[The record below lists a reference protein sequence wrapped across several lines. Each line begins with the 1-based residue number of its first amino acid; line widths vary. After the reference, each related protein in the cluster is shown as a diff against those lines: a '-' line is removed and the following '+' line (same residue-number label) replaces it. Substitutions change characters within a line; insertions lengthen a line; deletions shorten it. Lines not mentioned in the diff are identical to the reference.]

1 MDRNNSEKV
10 VPITS
15 ADVRPSVDEAM
26 ARDGLSQT
34 AVARESGLSTSAVSQ
49 YLAGNYKGNL
59 AAVERKLA
67 KWLVSRDR
75 RSTMTSAAIPEA
87 AFFEGPAAL
96 KIMATLEYAQQ
107 AGDMAS
113 IIGAPGVGKTRA
125 ANEYAG
131 RNPNCW
137 IATITPSSSNVAM
150 TLTEICDVIG
160 VHPENFRGA
169 RSMAQIVRMR
179 VRGTHGLLIVDEAQH
194 LTLPAI
200 EEIRSIHD
208 ATGVGI
214 ALLGSY
220 AFQAR
225 VSHERLQARTAQIM
239 SRLGMRVSIAR
250 PTDEDVEAM
259 LDAWKI
265 SGAKERAFLK
275 KLAAGAGA
283 LRNVAK
289 TIRLAGL
296 SAAAVKE
303 PLQFKHLEDARAALD
318 GE

>member
-1 MDRNNSEKV
+1 MEETAKV
-10 VPITS
+10 IPITS

-34 AVARESGLSTSAVSQ
+34 LVARESGLSAATISQ
-49 YLAGNYKGNL
+49 YLAGTYKGSV

-67 KWLVSRDR
+67 KWLTSRDR
-75 RSTMTSAAIPEA
+75 RTSLTATAIREA
-87 AFFEGPAAL
+87 EFFEGPAAM

-113 IIGAPGVGKTRA
+113 VIGAPGTGKTRT
-125 ANEYAG
+125 ANEYAA

-137 IATITPSSSNVAM
+137 IATITPSSANVAM

-160 VHPENFRGA
+160 IHPENFRGA
-169 RSMAQIVRMR
+169 RSMAQIIRMR
-179 VRGTHGLLIVDEAQH
+179 IRGTHGLLIVDEAQH

-208 ATGVGI
+208 ATGIGI

-239 SRLGMRVSIAR
+239 SRLGMRISIAR
-250 PTDEDVEAM
+250 PNDEDVEAM
-259 LDAWKI
+259 LDAWHITGK
-265 SGAKERAFLK
+265 KERDFLK
-275 KLAAGAGA
+275 RLAAGAGA

-296 SAAAVKE
+296 AAAGAKE
-303 PLQFKHLEDARAALD
+303 SLQFKHLEDARAALD

>member
-1 MDRNNSEKV
+1 MDHLNTEKV
-10 VPITS
+10 IPITG
-15 ADVRPSVDEAM
+15 ADVRQRVEDAM

-34 AVARESGLSTSAVSQ
+34 LVSRESGISSSALSQ
-49 YLAGNYKGNL
+49 YLAGTYKGS
-59 AAVERKLA
+59 APAVDRKLD
-67 KWLVSRDR
+67 KWLQSRDR
-75 RSTMTSAAIPEA
+75 RLNLTTTTLAEA
-87 AFFEGPAAL
+87 QFFEGPAAL

-125 ANEYAG
+125 ANEYQS

-194 LTLPAI
+194 LSLPAI

-225 VSHERLQARTAQIM
+225 VSHERLQARTAI
-239 SRLGMRVSIAR
+239 G
-250 PTDEDVEAM
+250 
-259 LDAWKI
+259 
-265 SGAKERAFLK
+265 
-275 KLAAGAGA
+275 
-283 LRNVAK
+283 
-289 TIRLAGL
+289 
-296 SAAAVKE
+296 
-303 PLQFKHLEDARAALD
+303 
-318 GE
+318 